1 MNYSAVALVAGQSK
15 FDRKTK
21 FFSSLPQV
29 FIHSLRA
36 ETVFTVSLLYMECNL
51 EYKIFVCLLQI
62 NSKTSLNTHLRFP
75 VQLFFFESLQDH
87 YDEVLY
93 NTHCFLKPESKSEL
107 Y

>member
-1 MNYSAVALVAGQSK
+1 MNFSAVAGQTK

-21 FFSSLPQV
+21 FLIFSSLLQV
-29 FIHSLRA
+29 IIHSLRA
-36 ETVFTVSLLYMECNL
+36 ETVFTVSLLYLECNL

-62 NSKTSLNTHLRFP
+62 TSKTILNTPLRFP
-75 VQLFFFESLQDH
+75 VQLIFFESLHDH